1 MAVGHLIRHAGEL
14 RIDPDRMILAGD
26 SAGAQIA
33 AQVAL
38 ITTDPAYAAWVGIA
52 PTLSPDQLCALLLLS
67 GAYDLD
73 AVDYDGDQGWV
84 LRTVLWASSGI
95 KDFRDDEQFRLM
107 SITPPVTSAFPRRF
121 ISSGNE
127 IGSASCRER
136 VCQYV

>member
-1 MAVGHLIRHAGEL
+1 MAVCHPIRHAGEL
-14 RIDPDRMILAGD
+14 RLDPDRMILAGD

-73 AVDYDGDQGWV
+73 AADYDGDQGWF
-84 LRTVLWASSGI
+84 LRSEEHTSELQSRMRLSYAVFCWKKKQQTSS
-95 KDFRDDEQFRLM
+95 LLNL
-107 SITPPVTSAFPRRF
+107 STNFPTH
-121 ISSGNE
+121 N
-127 IGSASCRER
+127 
-136 VCQYV
+136 

>member
-73 AVDYDGDQGWV
+73 AVDYDGDQGWF
-84 LRTVLWASSGI
+84 LRS
-95 KDFRDDEQFRLM
+95 EE
-107 SITPPVTSAFPRRF
+107 RRVGKECV
-121 ISSGNE
+121 STCRSR
-127 IGSASCRER
+127 GSPSHYKKTKTKKNNR
-136 VCQYV
+136 Q